1 MWIIKFMIQY
11 NCYLYEK
18 IYINNNYL
26 KSKPFGKSN
35 DVILNCNIDNYHAIH
50 IYEKIGFNYF

>member
-1 MWIIKFMIQY
+1 MIQY

-50 IYEKIGFNYF
+50 IYEKIVFNYF